1 MEELRKALIRMA
13 RGDDIGERSAPSAD
27 LRFVAQLNML
37 HSMATRLARLDDV
50 AEISEAIT
58 EELRTILDYHNCRV
72 YVMQED
78 GRTLLPIAFRGEIF
92 YEYEHETLEEL
103 ITHVGEGITG
113 WVAEHRTSLLTPDAR
128 LVDFAVQIP
137 DTDDI
142 LESMLA
148 VPMTVGDAVQG
159 VIVLSSLGYGA
170 FDEEDQRL
178 LEVLASHAAIAI
190 SNAKLLQ
197 AEREAAETSTALLGL
212 SKQLTQLR
220 SVGDILQGSIETV
233 SSLIGAAAV
242 AFYVRDEHT
251 GDLRVARL
259 LTIDA
264 GATRPRPEIGDVP
277 ESVAVS
283 IVFDTDEPLVLRRA
297 TPLASDPHY
306 RLSTEPREVLVAP
319 MRWEPD
325 GAGTIAVVGRGGDGV
340 FGDRD
345 LRLIRGV
352 ADLTSL
358 ALGNARRMSE
368 LERFHELVAGLDAAF
383 WEASIPDF
391 EFTFVAGATQDLL
404 GDMAAWPN
412 EARTWGS
419 HIDDR
424 DREEAMAGLQ
434 RAVDSGVGEGLE
446 YRVPSDRGSTKWI
459 RDLIHVIRG
468 RGGAPTILRGLMVDI
483 TERKRAERALR
494 ASERKYSDA
503 FKREREAAQ
512 RLRMLDDMKNT
523 FLEAVSHD
531 LRTPLTS
538 ILGSALT
545 LERSKLDLPPGDAL
559 DMVGRIAANA
569 RKLERL
575 LSDLLDLDRLQRG
588 IVSPKRRA
596 TDLEDFVQTSRS
608 GDGHAGASDRA
619 VRAAGERPDRP
630 GQDRADPREP
640 PRQQPPA
647 HPGGGEDLG
656 ARASARRR
664 GVVHRRRR
672 RPRRSA
678 GSPRG
683 DLRAVPAGA
692 RFVLGARTRRRHR
705 PVPRAPLRRAAR
717 RERVGRGTRG
727 RRSVL
732 PRLPARVLKD
742 AVASSGLIRS
752 EPAVGLEPTT

>member
-1 MEELRKALIRMA
+1 MA
-13 RGDDIGERSAPSAD
+13 RGEDVEARAAPAAD

-37 HSMATRLARLDDV
+37 HSMATALASLDDV
-50 AEISEAIT
+50 SEIGAAIT

-72 YVMQED
+72 YVMQDD
-78 GRTLLPIAFRGEIF
+78 GWTLLPIAFRGEIF

-113 WVAEHRTSLLTPDAR
+113 WVAEHRTSVLAPDAR
-128 LVDFAVQIP
+128 LVPFAVQIP
-137 DTDDI
+137 DTEDI

-148 VPMTVGDAVQG
+148 VPMTVGEAVQG

-197 AEREAAETSTALLGL
+197 AEREAAETSEALLGL
-212 SKQLTQLR
+212 SKRLTQLR
-220 SVGDILQGSIETV
+220 SVGDILQGAIETV
-233 SSLIGAAAV
+233 SSLIDAAAV
-242 AFYVRDEHT
+242 AFHVRDEHT
-251 GDLRVARL
+251 GDFRLARL
-259 LTIDA
+259 LTLDPDA
-264 GATRPRPEIGDVP
+264 IRPWQEIGDVP
-277 ESVAVS
+277 ESIAASV
-283 IVFDTDEPLVLRRA
+283 VFDNDEPLVFPRES
-297 TPLASDPHY
+297 PLSNDRDY
-306 RLSTEPREVLVAP
+306 LVSKEPREVLIAP
-319 MRWEPD
+319 VTWEPD
-325 GAGTIAVVGRGGDGV
+325 GAGTIAVIGHEGEGIFAERE
-340 FGDRD
+340 

-383 WEASIPDF
+383 WEASLPGMV
-391 EFTFVAGATQDLL
+391 FTFVAGAVHDLL
-404 GDMAAWPN
+404 GGETESWPDD
-412 EARTWGS
+412 ARSWGS
-419 HIDDR
+419 HIDER

-434 RAVDSGVGEGLE
+434 RAIESGVGEALE
-446 YRVPSDRGSTKWI
+446 YRVPSDDESPRWI

-483 TERKRAERALR
+483 TERKAAERALR

-512 RLRMLDDMKNT
+512 RLRMLDEMKNT

-545 LERSKLDLPPGDAL
+545 LERSKLDLPEGEAL

-569 RKLERL
+569 KKLERL

-596 TDLEDFVQTSRS
+596 TDLEDFV
-608 GDGHAGASDRA
+608 
-619 VRAAGERPDRP
+619 
-630 GQDRADPREP
+630 
-640 PRQQPPA
+640 
-647 HPGGGEDLG
+647 
-656 ARASARRR
+656 
-664 GVVHRRRR
+664 
-672 RPRRSA
+672 
-678 GSPRG
+678 
-683 DLRAVPAGA
+683 LRAVAEMDTQGRKIELDIGPGNVQIDQAKTERILENLLSNSLRHTPADAKIWVRARPQNDGVLFIVEDDGPGVPAELHEAIFEPFRQAPGSSSVHAPGVGIGLSLVRRFAELHGGNAWAEEREGGGA
-692 RFVLGARTRRRHR
+692 SFHVF
-705 PVPRAPLRRAAR
+705 
-717 RERVGRGTRG
+717 
-727 RRSVL
+727 L
-732 PRLPARVLKD
+732 PG
-742 AVASSGLIRS
+742 S
-752 EPAVGLEPTT
+752 

>member
-1 MEELRKALIRMA
+1 MA
-13 RGDDIGERSAPSAD
+13 RGEEVEERAAPAAD

-37 HSMATRLARLDDV
+37 HSMAAALASLDDV
-50 AEISEAIT
+50 AEIGAAIT

-78 GRTLLPIAFRGEIF
+78 GWTLMPIAFRGEIF

-113 WVAEHRTSLLTPDAR
+113 WVAEHRTSVLAPDAR
-128 LVDFAVQIP
+128 LVPFAVQIP
-137 DTDDI
+137 DTEDI

-148 VPMTVGDAVQG
+148 VPMTVGETVQG

-197 AEREAAETSTALLGL
+197 AEREAAETASALLGL
-212 SKQLTQLR
+212 SKRLTQLR
-220 SVGDILQGSIETV
+220 SVGDILQGAIETV
-233 SSLIGAAAV
+233 SSLIDAAAV
-242 AFYVRDEHT
+242 AFHVRDEHT
-251 GDLRVARL
+251 GDFRLARL
-259 LTIDA
+259 LTLDPDA
-264 GATRPRPEIGDVP
+264 IRPWHEIGDVP
-277 ESVAVS
+277 ESVASS
-283 IVFDTDEPLVLRRA
+283 IVFDNDEPLVFPRDS
-297 TPLASDPHY
+297 PLSRDQEY
-306 RLSTEPREVLVAP
+306 LVSKEPREALISPVT
-319 MRWEPD
+319 WEPD
-325 GAGTIAVVGRGGDGV
+325 GAGTIAVIGHEGDGI
-340 FGDRD
+340 FAERE

-383 WEASIPDF
+383 WEASLPGLQ
-391 EFTFVAGATQDLL
+391 FTFVAGAVHDLL
-404 GDMAAWPN
+404 GGDTESWPDD
-412 EARTWGS
+412 AREWGS
-419 HIDDR
+419 HIDERDR
-424 DREEAMAGLQ
+424 DEAVAGLR
-434 RAVDSGVGEGLE
+434 RAIESGVGEALE
-446 YRVPSDRGSTKWI
+446 YRVPSEDDSPRWI

-483 TERKRAERALR
+483 TERKAAERALR

-512 RLRMLDDMKNT
+512 RLRMLDEMKNT

-545 LERSKLDLPPGDAL
+545 LERTKLDLPAEDAL

-596 TDLEDFVQTSRS
+596 TDLEDFV
-608 GDGHAGASDRA
+608 
-619 VRAAGERPDRP
+619 
-630 GQDRADPREP
+630 
-640 PRQQPPA
+640 
-647 HPGGGEDLG
+647 
-656 ARASARRR
+656 
-664 GVVHRRRR
+664 
-672 RPRRSA
+672 
-678 GSPRG
+678 
-683 DLRAVPAGA
+683 LRAVAEMD
-692 RFVLGARTRRRHR
+692 TQ
-705 PVPRAPLRRAAR
+705 
-717 RERVGRGTRG
+717 G
-727 RRSVL
+727 RRIDLDIQPGSVQIDQAKTERIL
-732 PRLPARVLKD
+732 ENLLSNSLRHTPKD
-742 AVASSGLIRS
+742 ANIWVRARPQNDGVLFIVEDDGPGVPAELHEAIFEPFRQAPGSSSMHAPGVGIGLSLVRRFAELHGGNAWAEEREGGGASFHVFLPGS
-752 EPAVGLEPTT
+752 

>member
-1 MEELRKALIRMA
+1 MA
-13 RGDDIGERSAPSAD
+13 RGEDVEARAAPAAD

-37 HSMATRLARLDDV
+37 HSMATALASLDDV
-50 AEISEAIT
+50 SEIGAAIT

-78 GRTLLPIAFRGEIF
+78 GWTLLPIAFRGEIF

-113 WVAEHRTSLLTPDAR
+113 WVAEHRTSVLAADAR
-128 LVDFAVQIP
+128 LIPFAVQIP
-137 DTDDI
+137 DTEDI

-148 VPMTVGDAVQG
+148 VPMTVGEAVQG

-197 AEREAAETSTALLGL
+197 AEREAAETSSALLGL
-212 SKQLTQLR
+212 SKRLTQLR
-220 SVGDILQGSIETV
+220 SVGDILQGAIETV
-233 SSLIGAAAV
+233 SSLIDAAAV
-242 AFYVRDEHT
+242 AFHVRDEHT
-251 GDLRVARL
+251 GDFRLARL
-259 LTIDA
+259 LTLDPAAI
-264 GATRPRPEIGDVP
+264 RPWQEIGDVP
-277 ESVAVS
+277 EAIAASV
-283 IVFDTDEPLVLRRA
+283 VFDNDEPLVFPREA
-297 TPLASDPHY
+297 A
-306 RLSTEPREVLVAP
+306 LSNDQDYLVSKEPREVLIAP
-319 MRWEPD
+319 VTWEPD
-325 GAGTIAVVGRGGDGV
+325 GAGTIAVIGHEGEGIFAERE
-340 FGDRD
+340 

-383 WEASIPDF
+383 WEASLPGMV
-391 EFTFVAGATQDLL
+391 FTFVAGAVRDLL
-404 GDMAAWPN
+404 GGDTESWPD
-412 EARTWGS
+412 EARAWGS
-419 HIDDR
+419 HIDER

-434 RAVDSGVGEGLE
+434 RAIESGVGEALE
-446 YRVPSDRGSTKWI
+446 YRVPSDDESPRWI

-483 TERKRAERALR
+483 TERKAAERALR

-512 RLRMLDDMKNT
+512 RLRMLDEMKNT

-545 LERSKLDLPPGDAL
+545 LERSKLDLPEGEAL

-569 RKLERL
+569 KKLERL

-596 TDLEDFVQTSRS
+596 TDLEDFV
-608 GDGHAGASDRA
+608 
-619 VRAAGERPDRP
+619 
-630 GQDRADPREP
+630 
-640 PRQQPPA
+640 
-647 HPGGGEDLG
+647 
-656 ARASARRR
+656 
-664 GVVHRRRR
+664 
-672 RPRRSA
+672 
-678 GSPRG
+678 
-683 DLRAVPAGA
+683 LRAVAEMD
-692 RFVLGARTRRRHR
+692 TQ
-705 PVPRAPLRRAAR
+705 
-717 RERVGRGTRG
+717 G
-727 RRSVL
+727 RRIKLDILPGSVQIDQAKTERILENLLSNSLRHTPADAKIWVRARPQNDGVLFIVEDDGPGVPAELHEAIFEPFRQAPGSSSVHAPGVGIGLSLVRRFAELHGGNAWAEERDGGGASFHVFL
-732 PRLPARVLKD
+732 PG
-742 AVASSGLIRS
+742 S
-752 EPAVGLEPTT
+752 

>member
-1 MEELRKALIRMA
+1 MA
-13 RGDDIGERSAPSAD
+13 RGEEVEERAAPAAD

-37 HSMATRLARLDDV
+37 HSMAAALASLDDV
-50 AEISEAIT
+50 SEIGAAIT

-78 GRTLLPIAFRGEIF
+78 GWTLMPVAFRGEIF

-113 WVAEHRTSLLTPDAR
+113 WVAEHRTSVLAPDAR
-128 LVDFAVQIP
+128 LVPFAVQIP
-137 DTDDI
+137 DTEDI

-148 VPMTVGDAVQG
+148 VPMTVGEAVQG

-197 AEREAAETSTALLGL
+197 AEREAAETSSALLGL
-212 SKQLTQLR
+212 SKRLTQLR
-220 SVGDILQGSIETV
+220 SVGDILQGAIETV
-233 SSLIGAAAV
+233 SSLIDAAAV
-242 AFYVRDEHT
+242 AFHVRDEHT
-251 GDLRVARL
+251 GDFRLARL
-259 LTIDA
+259 LTLDPDA
-264 GATRPRPEIGDVP
+264 IRPWQEIGDVP
-277 ESVAVS
+277 ESIAASV
-283 IVFDTDEPLVLRRA
+283 VFDNDEPLVFPRESPRSNDQDYLV
-297 TPLASDPHY
+297 SK
-306 RLSTEPREVLVAP
+306 EPREVLIAP
-319 MRWEPD
+319 VTWEPD
-325 GAGTIAVVGRGGDGV
+325 GAGTIAVIGHEGEGIFAERE
-340 FGDRD
+340 
-345 LRLIRGV
+345 LRLVRGV

-383 WEASIPDF
+383 WEASLPGLV
-391 EFTFVAGATQDLL
+391 FTFVAGAVHDLL
-404 GDMAAWPN
+404 GGDTDSWPDDARAW
-412 EARTWGS
+412 GI
-419 HIDDR
+419 HIDER
-424 DREEAMAGLQ
+424 DREEAMAGLR
-434 RAVDSGVGEGLE
+434 RAIESGVGEALE
-446 YRVPSDRGSTKWI
+446 YRVMSDDESPRWI

-483 TERKRAERALR
+483 TERKSAERALR

-512 RLRMLDDMKNT
+512 RLRMLDEMKNT

-545 LERSKLDLPPGDAL
+545 LERSKLDLPAEDAL

-596 TDLEDFVQTSRS
+596 TDLEDFV
-608 GDGHAGASDRA
+608 
-619 VRAAGERPDRP
+619 
-630 GQDRADPREP
+630 
-640 PRQQPPA
+640 
-647 HPGGGEDLG
+647 
-656 ARASARRR
+656 
-664 GVVHRRRR
+664 
-672 RPRRSA
+672 
-678 GSPRG
+678 
-683 DLRAVPAGA
+683 LRAVAEMD
-692 RFVLGARTRRRHR
+692 TQ
-705 PVPRAPLRRAAR
+705 
-717 RERVGRGTRG
+717 G
-727 RRSVL
+727 RRIELDIQPGNVQIDQAKTERILENLLSNSLRHTPEDANIWVRARPQNDGVLFIVEDDGPGVPAELHEAIFEPFRQAPGSSSVHAPGVGIGLSLVRRFAELHGGNAWAEEREGGGASFHVFL
-732 PRLPARVLKD
+732 PG
-742 AVASSGLIRS
+742 S
-752 EPAVGLEPTT
+752 